1 MYSSWYADCF
11 ISKMNVMKCF
21 FCHFETQCLLQI
33 FVHFLT
39 LTLCLGLSPAGIF
52 IFWALIPEWDQ
63 PSPSLSLAEL
73 LLFWYL
79 GDTFT
84 WKYNKNKC
92 EPRIALFI
100 FSRLKRSSFMIY
112 PASYLW
118 IHAVITAF
126 SSFCAFKFKFQFC
139 TSETLKIAN
148 ADWYV
153 LS

>member
-21 FCHFETQCLLQI
+21 FCHFETKCLLQI
-33 FVHFLT
+33 FVHFWHL
-39 LTLCLGLSPAGIF
+39 LCAWGSRLLEYLSSGHWFQSGI
-52 IFWALIPEWDQ
+52 
-63 PSPSLSLAEL
+63 SHHTLSLAEL

-79 GDTFT
+79 GDAFT

-92 EPRIALFI
+92 EPSIALFI
-100 FSRLKRSSFMIY
+100 FSRLKRSSLMIY